1 MNGNKKGVTRTIGLA
16 CSTIAAPAMAA
27 AVYACSSG
35 GGTPPTA
42 QVFSGDKD
50 AGAHDAEARPV
61 TMPTLQSV
69 DTTFL
74 FADTA
79 DSGIVSSDGATP
91 HVDPNL
97 VNSWGLAFGPTGI
110 AWISD
115 NGLGIATLYQPNLPE
130 PLPAVVTIPPP
141 DGAEAGVTATPT
153 GVVLNL
159 GAIPSDAGATVDFKG
174 DLFIFATEDG
184 TIAGWNP
191 KTDAFSDAGTAT
203 ATKEVDNSATGSVYK
218 GLAIVPG
225 MPKKLVVADFHN
237 DALALFDT
245 NYAPITPAAHK
256 WVDPSIPA
264 GYAPFNVVTIGGNV
278 YVTYALQNDE
288 KHDDVAGAGHGA
300 ISVFDP
306 NGKLVTSLVKVTAGG
321 PLNSPW
327 GLAVAPPLW
336 GALGGSLLVGNFGDG
351 AIHAF
356 DPESGALV
364 GQLINGATDA
374 PLTIDGLW
382 SLQFG
387 NKNRDAGVSPE
398 QLYFTAGPNMEKNGL
413 FGFLSIAP

>member
-1 MNGNKKGVTRTIGLA
+1 M
-16 CSTIAAPAMAA
+16 
-27 AVYACSSG
+27 
-35 GGTPPTA
+35 
-42 QVFSGDKD
+42 
-50 AGAHDAEARPV
+50 
-61 TMPTLQSV
+61 
-69 DTTFL
+69 
-74 FADTA
+74 
-79 DSGIVSSDGATP
+79 
-91 HVDPNL
+91 
-97 VNSWGLAFGPTGI
+97 
-110 AWISD
+110 
-115 NGLGIATLYQPNLPE
+115 
-130 PLPAVVTIPPP
+130 
-141 DGAEAGVTATPT
+141 
-153 GVVLNL
+153 
-159 GAIPSDAGATVDFKG
+159 DFKG

-191 KTDAFSDAGTAT
+191 KTNAFSDAGKAT
-203 ATKEVDNSATGSVYK
+203 ATKEVDNSAQRSVYK

-245 NYAPITPAAHK
+245 NFAPITPAAHK

-288 KHDDVAGAGHGA
+288 KHDDVSGAGHGA

-306 NGKLVTSLVKVTAGG
+306 NGKLVVSLVKVTEGG

-327 GLAVAPPLW
+327 GLAVAPPFW

-356 DPESGALV
+356 DPESGAFV
-364 GQLINGATDA
+364 GQLINGATGA
-374 PLTIDGLW
+374 PVTVDGLW

-387 NKNRDAGVSPE
+387 NKNPDAGVSPE
-398 QLYFTAGPNMEKNGL
+398 QLYFTAGPNKEMDGL
-413 FGFLSIAP
+413 FGFMSIAP